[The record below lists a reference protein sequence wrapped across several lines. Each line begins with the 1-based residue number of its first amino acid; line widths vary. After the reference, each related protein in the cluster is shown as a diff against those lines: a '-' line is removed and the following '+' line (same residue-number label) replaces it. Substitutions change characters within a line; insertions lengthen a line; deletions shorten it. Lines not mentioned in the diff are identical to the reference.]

1 MAESHKHSCRT
12 VVLTR
17 DEARDVMEMSRLK
30 DFWTVDMIQDNII
43 ELQGALDV
51 LYNSVSGSDYQVEYT
66 DSLSTRRLVINCMT
80 CNVYL
85 SSYDTLS
92 SHENGK
98 SHKKVRQHIVG
109 SKQANKKV
117 ELKLKP
123 LNALRGVYPPGSLEN
138 KIDQGKHPV
147 LGKYVNWFF
156 SLHIVQLIVHFMF
169 NLLFISYNS

>member
-1 MAESHKHSCRT
+1 
-12 VVLTR
+12 
-17 DEARDVMEMSRLK
+17 MEMSRLK

>member
-66 DSLSTRRLVINCMT
+66 DSLSTRRLVINCM
-80 CNVYL
+80 
-85 SSYDTLS
+85 
-92 SHENGK
+92 
-98 SHKKVRQHIVG
+98 VRQHIVG